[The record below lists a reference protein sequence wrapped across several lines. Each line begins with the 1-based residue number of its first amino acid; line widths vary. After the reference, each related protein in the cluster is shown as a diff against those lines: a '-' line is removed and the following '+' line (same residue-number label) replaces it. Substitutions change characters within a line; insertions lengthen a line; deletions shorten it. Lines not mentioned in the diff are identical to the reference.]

1 MASSYETGDK
11 CLQSRKIANE
21 CAQDCFDWAEWRK
34 RKALRGRSEGSVLTY
49 VTEADS
55 R

>member
-1 MASSYETGDK
+1 MALSYETGDK

-21 CAQDCFDWAEWRK
+21 CAQDCFDWAEGRK
-34 RKALRGRSEGSVLTY
+34 RKALRARSEGSVLTY
-49 VTEADS
+49 VTKAET